1 MSYAGNLNIRS
12 VLVEDAF
19 NRSITADT
27 DILSEWHSVT
37 KQRLTNI
44 AFYTIEISLHNED
57 VLYMVYRDP
66 NDPSVE
72 TLGTFLSGESLKEDS
87 LYIFTVGIS
96 EPHEFNLRCMSD
108 NVINYLLV
116 TSHGGVY

>member
-19 NRSITADT
+19 NRSITANT

-44 AFYTIEISLHNED
+44 AFYTIEISLQTDD
-57 VLYMVYRDP
+57 VLYVVYRNP
-66 NDPSVE
+66 SDPSVE
-72 TLGTFLSGESLKEDS
+72 TIGTFLSGETLTENS
-87 LYIFTVGIS
+87 LYIFTIGIS
-96 EPHEFNLRCMSD
+96 EPYEFNLRCES
-108 NVINYLLV
+108 NNIINYLLV

>member
-19 NRSITADT
+19 NRSVTANAN
-27 DILSEWHSVT
+27 ILNEWHSVV

-44 AFYTIEISLHNED
+44 AFYTIEVALRDTD

-66 NDPSVE
+66 EDPSTE
-72 TLGTFLSGESLKEDS
+72 TIGTFLSGSTLKENA

-96 EPHEFNLRCMSD
+96 EPFEFNLRCESD
-108 NVINYLLV
+108 NSVNYLLI